1 MTDMQQLALES
12 AALKALADTI
22 LARQKEVRAEMQAA
36 LTETGVGRVDAKLP
50 GGVKVGTISRSD
62 PKPAAVV
69 TDAGAFLAWVRET
82 AKDEVTSRV
91 VTEVRPAYAA
101 ALLAEMTAA
110 GTPTWCDRETGEVH
124 DVPGVEVRA
133 TRAASH
139 SVRLAAGGADLIA
152 EAWRSGLLGH
162 LAALPQIAAGP
173 EDTATADSAPEGDA
187 LRKRVAELEERDAW
201 LSALEAAGVD
211 NWGGIEVAI
220 SMRNGDGAE

>member
-1 MTDMQQLALES
+1 MTNMQALALKS

-22 LARQKEVRAEMQAA
+22 LARQKEVRAEMQQA
-36 LTETGVGRVDAKLP
+36 LTETGVGRVDAALP
-50 GGVKVGTISRSD
+50 GGPKIGTISRSD

-69 TDAGAFLAWVRET
+69 ADEAAFRQWVKSI
-82 AKDEVTSRV
+82 APGEVTSRV

-110 GTPTWCDRETGEVH
+110 GAPTWCDRETGEVH

-139 SVRLAAGGADLIA
+139 SVRLAAGGAEAIA
-152 EAWRSGLLGH
+152 EAWRSGQLGH
-162 LAALPQIAAGP
+162 LAALPQIAAG
-173 EDTATADSAPEGDA
+173 ADAAPDGDMET
-187 LRKRVAELEERDAW
+187 LRKRVADLEERDSR

-211 NWGGIEVAI
+211 NWDGYEDAL
-220 SMRNGDGAE
+220 NGTWDGAA